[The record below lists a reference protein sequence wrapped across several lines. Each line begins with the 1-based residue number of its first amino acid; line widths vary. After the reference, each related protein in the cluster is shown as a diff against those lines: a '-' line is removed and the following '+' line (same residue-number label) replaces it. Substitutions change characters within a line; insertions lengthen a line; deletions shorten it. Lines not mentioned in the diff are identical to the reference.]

1 MAEQSEPDGGFRQFA
16 RWATTPPQA
25 YLTYVIALLLVWAM
39 SFYAG
44 TLSPKKPPPPAAPG
58 PVIAPHN

>member
-1 MAEQSEPDGGFRQFA
+1 MSNDNEPDRGFMQFA
-16 RWATTPPQA
+16 RWATTRPRA
-25 YLTYVIALLLVWAM
+25 YLTYLIALLLVWGM

-44 TLSPKKPPPPAAPG
+44 TLSPKKAPPATSG

>member
-1 MAEQSEPDGGFRQFA
+1 MANDNEPDRGIRQFA
-16 RWATTPPQA
+16 RWATTPPRA
-25 YLTYVIALLLVWAM
+25 YLTYVIALILIWAV

-44 TLSPKKPPPPAAPG
+44 TLSPKKAPPPATSG